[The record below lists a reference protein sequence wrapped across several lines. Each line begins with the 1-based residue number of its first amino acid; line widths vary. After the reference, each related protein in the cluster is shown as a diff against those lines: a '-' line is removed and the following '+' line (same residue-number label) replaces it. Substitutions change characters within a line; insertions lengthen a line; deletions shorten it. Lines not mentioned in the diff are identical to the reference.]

1 MTHTVII
8 EGSGHQF
15 AVQEGE
21 TVLDAA
27 IRAGLRIPYSCRGGS
42 CGSCMGKIV
51 EGEVSYPG
59 DRLPDALDAT
69 AAAVGQSLFC
79 QAQPLSDLVIEVR
92 ELRSGSGPEPRKLP
106 CRVVAL
112 HRLSRDVM
120 QLDLKIP
127 ERERLQ
133 FLAGQYI
140 DILLRDGR
148 RRSYSLANP
157 PHRDGVLEIHVRH
170 LPGGAFSEQVFS
182 GMQEKALLRMEGP
195 FGSFHLRDDSLRP
208 VLMMAGGTG
217 FAPLQGM
224 LEHAFETGFTPPVH
238 LYWGVRASEDL
249 YRHALL
255 LQWADEHPQFSYT
268 PVLSEPSASDLA
280 EGRFRTGWVHDAV
293 IADYPQLGA
302 YDVYMSGPPPMIHT
316 ARSAFVDRGLDSE
329 RLFFDAFEHAADAPV
344 RIQALSPS

>member
-15 AVQEGE
+15 AVREGE

-27 IRAGLRIPYSCRGGS
+27 IRAGLRIPYGCRGGS
-42 CGSCMGKIV
+42 CGSCMGKVV

-59 DRLPDALDAT
+59 DKLPEALDAT

-79 QAQPLSDLVIEVR
+79 QARPLSNLVIEVR
-92 ELRSGSGPEPRKLP
+92 ELRTGGGTEPRKLP

-157 PHRDGVLEIHVRH
+157 PHRDAVLEIHVRH
-170 LPGGAFSEQVFS
+170 LPGGAFSEQVFTE
-182 GMQEKALLRMEGP
+182 MQEKALLRMEGP
-195 FGSFHLRDDSLRP
+195 FGSFHLRDDSPRP
-208 VLMMAGGTG
+208 VLMIGGGTG

-224 LEHAFETGFTPPVH
+224 LEHAFETSFMPPLH

-249 YRHALL
+249 YRHAQLV
-255 LQWADEHPQFSYT
+255 QWTREYPRFSYT
-268 PVLSEPSASDLA
+268 PVLSEPSQSDLA
-280 EGRFRTGWVHDAV
+280 DGLFRTGWVHEAV
-293 IADYPQLGA
+293 IADYPQLAA
-302 YDVYMSGPPPMIHT
+302 YDVYMSGPPPMIHA
-316 ARSAFVDRGLDSE
+316 ARSAFGDHGLDTD
-329 RLFFDAFEHAADAPV
+329 RLFFDAFEHASDAPARV
-344 RIQALSPS
+344 QVQSSP